1 MQKVI
6 HGDYQ
11 TPSPL
16 AIEVAHLVRRR
27 LPFEPELVVE
37 PTCGEGSI
45 AVAAAQAFPFARIA
59 GYELDAGKVEHLQS
73 SSLMPLNLT
82 ATVANFFE
90 VDWSTQLTVDRCV
103 VVGNPP
109 WVAVSRLGEL
119 GSTNRP
125 TVSLKLGHSGIEN
138 KLGASNFDIAEYMT
152 LVLAA
157 CLAAKEHGAVALLLK
172 ATAVRRLAVQLQA
185 VRPTDIYFF
194 RIDGRKHFNI
204 SVPCGLLYFD
214 FRVSGAEPAYLE
226 YESFDAAAPSR
237 QLVIRGRQLVAPA
250 AGVEPFI
257 SGQKFRSGVK
267 HDAAE
272 VLELT
277 RGEGAFVNKRGE
289 RVDLPAA
296 AVFPL
301 VKSAGLGQP
310 PVKALVVP
318 PSGLANYAGAAQMPH
333 EPLLHYL
340 QQNKAVFERRKSSV
354 YAKIGEFAVFGIGP
368 YSFQPWKVAISAFS
382 KTPTFYVVGPQC
394 GRPVLFDD
402 TVYFLA
408 FDSRED
414 AEKAFTKLMSTE
426 AQAALTA
433 RIFKEDMRSVKAK
446 VLNDLFCRQN
456 NT

>member
-16 AIEVAHLVRRR
+16 AREVAQLVRHR
-27 LPFEPELVVE
+27 LPFEPDLVVE

-45 AVAAAQAFPFARIA
+45 AMAAAQAFPAAHVA
-59 GYELDAGKVEHLQS
+59 GYELDASKVERLRATPALPS
-73 SSLMPLNLT
+73 NLT
-82 ATVANFFE
+82 ATVANFFA
-90 VDWSTQLTVDRCV
+90 VDWPSQLTAERCL

-119 GSTNRP
+119 GSRNRP
-125 TVSLKLGHSGIEN
+125 AVSLKLGHSGIEN
-138 KLGASNFDIAEYMT
+138 KLGASNYDIAEYMT

-157 CLAAKEHGAVALLLK
+157 CLAGKPHGAVALLLK

-185 VRPTDIYFF
+185 IGATDIHFF
-194 RIDGRKHFNI
+194 RIDGRKHFNV

-214 FRVSGAEPAYLE
+214 FQVSGAEPAYLE
-226 YESFDAAAPSR
+226 YESFDAPAPSR

-250 AGVEPFI
+250 AGVTPFI
-257 SGQKFRSGVK
+257 TGQKFRSGVK

-277 RGEGAFVNKRGE
+277 GEEGAFVNKRGGL
-289 RVDLPAA
+289 VALPQS

-301 VKSAGLGQP
+301 VKSSGLGLP
-310 PVKALVVP
+310 IAKWLVVP
-318 PSGLANYAGAAQMPH
+318 SAGLASYADVDQVPA

-340 QQNKAVFERRKSSV
+340 SAHREVFARRKSSV
-354 YAKIGEFAVFGIGP
+354 YAKLDEFAVFGIGP
-368 YSFQPWKVAISAFS
+368 YSFKPWKVAISAFS
-382 KTPTFYVVGPQC
+382 KAPTFFVVGPHC

-408 FDSRED
+408 FNTQED
-414 AEKAFTKLMSTE
+414 AERAFEQLTSVTTQ
-426 AQAALTA
+426 QALAS
-433 RIFKEDMRSVKAK
+433 RIFKEDMRAVKAT
-446 VLNDLFCRQN
+446 VLNNLFVVKNR
-456 NT
+456 